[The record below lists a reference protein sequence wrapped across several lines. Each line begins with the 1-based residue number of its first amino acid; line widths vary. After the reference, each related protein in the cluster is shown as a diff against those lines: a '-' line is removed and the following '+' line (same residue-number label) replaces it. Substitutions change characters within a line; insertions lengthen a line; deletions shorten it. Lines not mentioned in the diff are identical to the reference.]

1 LLFLYLYK
9 HSHARSCQSLDNRHL
24 FHLLYTP
31 ANWSFSHKE
40 CLVNFK
46 IRNSGNNVLSRAGT
60 VLHACTCP
68 APE

>member
-24 FHLLYTP
+24 FHFLYTP

-40 CLVNFK
+40 CLVNYE
-46 IRNSGNNVLSRAGT
+46 N
-60 VLHACTCP
+60 
-68 APE
+68 